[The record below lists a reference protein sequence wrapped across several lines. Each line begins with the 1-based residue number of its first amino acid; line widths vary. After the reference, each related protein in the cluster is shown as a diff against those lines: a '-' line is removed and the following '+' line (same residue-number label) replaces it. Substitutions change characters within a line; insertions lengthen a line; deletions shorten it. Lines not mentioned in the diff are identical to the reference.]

1 MGSST
6 RRTAGM
12 RPARRVV
19 CRGEWAT
26 TSPMPILQE
35 LTCAVRKNHLERQTA
50 RFVIAPKPKNVTCHA
65 ESVRYRTVPGFLKHT
80 IITDMIVN
88 KAVKVSRNISRTL
101 GFRLARDVHIH

>member
-1 MGSST
+1 M
-6 RRTAGM
+6 RELARTMVWQG
-12 RPARRVV
+12 RTGQLP
-19 CRGEWAT
+19 
-26 TSPMPILQE
+26 PMPISAKRNRAL
-35 LTCAVRKNHLERQTA
+35 RKNHLERQTA

-65 ESVRYRTVPGFLKHT
+65 ESVRYRTVPGFLKHA